1 MNLKKIKEIL
11 KNRKV
16 QIITGTVAGALALT
30 VAGTIILNNKNVEN
44 KNIIVEKDDKKVS
57 NEENIE
63 IKEQLE
69 ELKSIDTSNMSDEEK
84 KELENKIADTEKKVA
99 SNNDE
104 AGKEVTSNT
113 STSKPNSTSTTIEN
127 SGTSTNTNKG
137 SNSNSKPSSGS
148 SSNSNS
154 SNNTGGNSTSGST
167 GGNTSNKEES
177 HTHNWVPITSVIHH
191 DEQGH
196 NEKIL
201 VSEAWTEEVPIYEDK
216 EVMICND
223 CGAELNASNCYD
235 HVENH
240 LLSGGK
246 GSWREEW
253 RKVQVGTN
261 KINHD
266 AVYEDK
272 WVVDKAA
279 WDEKIEE
286 FFDKYFEIILKIAL
300 IINVVMIVILFC
312 MINT

>member
-1 MNLKKIKEIL
+1 MNFEKIKEIL

-16 QIITGTVAGALALT
+16 QIITGTVVGVLALT

-69 ELKSIDTSNMSDEEK
+69 ELKSIDTANMSDEEK

-99 SNNDE
+99 NNNDE
-104 AGKEVTSNT
+104 ASKEVTSNT

-127 SGTSTNTNKG
+127 SSTSTNTNKG

-154 SNNTGGNSTSGST
+154 SNNTGGSSTSGST

-177 HTHNWVPITSVIHH
+177 HTHNWVPITSVLHH

-196 NEKIL
+196 NEKVL
-201 VSEAWTEEVPIYEDK
+201 VSEAWTEEVPIYE
-216 EVMICND
+216 EQYRAICNT
-223 CGAELNASNCYD
+223 CGEDITSNYAEHIKQHMLNG
-235 HVENH
+235 E
-240 LLSGGK
+240 GG
-246 GSWREEW
+246 SYRNE
-253 RKVQVGTN
+253 VVQIQVGTN

-272 WVVDKAA
+272 WIVDKAA
-279 WDEKIEE
+279 WDETVTTGYKCSSCGAT
-286 FFDKYFEIILKIAL
+286 K
-300 IINVVMIVILFC
+300 
-312 MINT
+312 

>member
-16 QIITGTVAGALALT
+16 QIITGTVVGVLALT

-44 KNIIVEKDDKKVS
+44 KNIIVEKDDKKAS
-57 NEENIE
+57 NKENDE

-99 SNNDE
+99 NNNDE

-127 SGTSTNTNKG
+127 SSTSTNTNKG

-154 SNNTGGNSTSGST
+154 SNNTGGSSTSGST

-177 HTHNWVPITSVIHH
+177 HTHNWVPITSVLHH

-196 NEKIL
+196 NEKVL
-201 VSEAWTEEVPIYEDK
+201 VSEAWTEEVPIYE
-216 EVMICND
+216 EQYRAICNT
-223 CGAELNASNCYD
+223 CGEDITSNYAEHIKQHMLNG
-235 HVENH
+235 E
-240 LLSGGK
+240 GG
-246 GSWREEW
+246 SYRNE
-253 RKVQVGTN
+253 VVQIQVGTN

-272 WVVDKAA
+272 WIVDKAA
-279 WDEKIEE
+279 WDETVTTGYKCSSCGAT
-286 FFDKYFEIILKIAL
+286 K
-300 IINVVMIVILFC
+300 
-312 MINT
+312 

>member
-1 MNLKKIKEIL
+1 MKFEKIKEIL

-16 QIITGTVAGALALT
+16 QIITGTVAGVLALT
-30 VAGTIILNNKNVEN
+30 VVGTIILNNKNVEN
-44 KNIIVEKDDKKVS
+44 KNIIVEKDDKKAS
-57 NEENIE
+57 NKENDE

-99 SNNDE
+99 NNNDE

-127 SGTSTNTNKG
+127 SSTSTNTNKG

-154 SNNTGGNSTSGST
+154 SNNTGGSSTSGST

-177 HTHNWVPITSVIHH
+177 HTHNWVPITSVLHH

-196 NEKIL
+196 NEKVL
-201 VSEAWTEEVPIYEDK
+201 VSEAWTEEVPIYE
-216 EVMICND
+216 EQYRAICNT
-223 CGAELNASNCYD
+223 CGEDITSNYAEHIKQHMLNG
-235 HVENH
+235 E
-240 LLSGGK
+240 GG
-246 GSWREEW
+246 SYRNE
-253 RKVQVGTN
+253 VVQIQVGTN

-272 WVVDKAA
+272 WIVDKAA
-279 WDEKIEE
+279 WDETVTTGYKCSSCGAT
-286 FFDKYFEIILKIAL
+286 K
-300 IINVVMIVILFC
+300 
-312 MINT
+312 

>member
-16 QIITGTVAGALALT
+16 QIITGTVVGVLALT

-44 KNIIVEKDDKKVS
+44 KNIIVEKDDKRVS

-99 SNNDE
+99 NNNDE

-113 STSKPNSTSTTIEN
+113 SISKPNSTSTTIEN
-127 SGTSTNTNKG
+127 SSTSTNTNKG

-154 SNNTGGNSTSGST
+154 SNNTGGSSTSGST

-177 HTHNWVPITSVIHH
+177 HTHNWVPITSVVHH

-201 VSEAWTEEVPIYEDK
+201 VSEAWTEEIPIYEDK
-216 EVMICND
+216 EVAICNG
-223 CGAELNASNCYD
+223 CGADITNNPTEHNMNHMLNG
-235 HVENH
+235 EK
-240 LLSGGK
+240 GG
-246 GSWREEW
+246 WHTEW
-253 RKVQVGTN
+253 KQVQVGTN

-279 WDEKIEE
+279 WDETVTTGYKCSSCGAT
-286 FFDKYFEIILKIAL
+286 K
-300 IINVVMIVILFC
+300 
-312 MINT
+312 

>member
-1 MNLKKIKEIL
+1 MKFEKIKEIL

-16 QIITGTVAGALALT
+16 QIITGTVAGVLALT
-30 VAGTIILNNKNVEN
+30 VVGTIILNNKNVEN
-44 KNIIVEKDDKKVS
+44 KNIIVEKDDKRVS

-99 SNNDE
+99 NNNDE

-127 SGTSTNTNKG
+127 SSTSTNTNKG

-154 SNNTGGNSTSGST
+154 SNNTGGSSTSGST

-177 HTHNWVPITSVIHH
+177 HTHNWVPITSVLHH

-196 NEKIL
+196 NEKVL
-201 VSEAWTEEVPIYEDK
+201 VSEAWTEEVPIYE
-216 EVMICND
+216 EQYRAICNT
-223 CGAELNASNCYD
+223 CGEDITSNYAEHIKQHMLNG
-235 HVENH
+235 E
-240 LLSGGK
+240 GG
-246 GSWREEW
+246 SYRNE
-253 RKVQVGTN
+253 VVQIQVGTN

-272 WVVDKAA
+272 WIVDKAA
-279 WDEKIEE
+279 WDETVTTGYKCSSCGAT
-286 FFDKYFEIILKIAL
+286 K
-300 IINVVMIVILFC
+300 
-312 MINT
+312 

>member
-99 SNNDE
+99 NNNDE

-279 WDEKIEE
+279 WDETVTTGYKCSSCGAT
-286 FFDKYFEIILKIAL
+286 K
-300 IINVVMIVILFC
+300 
-312 MINT
+312 

>member
-16 QIITGTVAGALALT
+16 QIITGTVVGVLALT

-99 SNNDE
+99 NNNDE

-127 SGTSTNTNKG
+127 SSTSTNTNKG

-154 SNNTGGNSTSGST
+154 SNNTGGSSTSGST

-177 HTHNWVPITSVIHH
+177 HTHNWVPITSVLHH

-196 NEKIL
+196 NEKVL
-201 VSEAWTEEVPIYEDK
+201 VSEAWTEEVPIYE
-216 EVMICND
+216 EQYRAICNT
-223 CGAELNASNCYD
+223 CGEDITSNYAEHIKQHMLNG
-235 HVENH
+235 E
-240 LLSGGK
+240 GG
-246 GSWREEW
+246 SYRNE
-253 RKVQVGTN
+253 VVQIQVGTN

-272 WVVDKAA
+272 WIVDKAA
-279 WDEKIEE
+279 WDETVTTGYKCSSCGAT
-286 FFDKYFEIILKIAL
+286 K
-300 IINVVMIVILFC
+300 
-312 MINT
+312 

>member
-1 MNLKKIKEIL
+1 MKFEKIKEIL

-44 KNIIVEKDDKKVS
+44 KNIIVEKDDKKAS
-57 NEENIE
+57 NKENDE

-99 SNNDE
+99 NNNDE

-201 VSEAWTEEVPIYEDK
+201 VSEAWTEEIPIYEDK
-216 EVMICND
+216 EVAICNG
-223 CGAELNASNCYD
+223 CGLDITSDPWGHIEQQALAGNYSC
-235 HVENH
+235 
-240 LLSGGK
+240 GGFRTDWK
-246 GSWREEW
+246 Q
-253 RKVQVGTN
+253 VQVGTN

-279 WDEKIEE
+279 WDETVTTGYKCSGCSAT
-286 FFDKYFEIILKIAL
+286 K
-300 IINVVMIVILFC
+300 
-312 MINT
+312 

>member
-1 MNLKKIKEIL
+1 MKFEKIKEIL

-16 QIITGTVAGALALT
+16 QIITGTVAGVLALT
-30 VAGTIILNNKNVEN
+30 VVGTIILNNKNVEN
-44 KNIIVEKDDKKVS
+44 KNIIVEKDDKKAS
-57 NEENIE
+57 NKENDE

-99 SNNDE
+99 NNNDE

-177 HTHNWVPITSVIHH
+177 HTHNWVPITSVLHH

-196 NEKIL
+196 NEKVL
-201 VSEAWTEEVPIYEDK
+201 VSEAWTEEVPIYE
-216 EVMICND
+216 EQYRAICNT
-223 CGAELNASNCYD
+223 CGEDITSNYAEHIKQHMLNG
-235 HVENH
+235 E
-240 LLSGGK
+240 GG
-246 GSWREEW
+246 SYRNE
-253 RKVQVGTN
+253 VVQIQVGTN

-272 WVVDKAA
+272 WIVDKAA
-279 WDEKIEE
+279 WDETVTTGYKCSSCGAT
-286 FFDKYFEIILKIAL
+286 K
-300 IINVVMIVILFC
+300 
-312 MINT
+312 

>member
-1 MNLKKIKEIL
+1 MKFEKIKEIL

-16 QIITGTVAGALALT
+16 QIITGTVAGVLALT
-30 VAGTIILNNKNVEN
+30 VVGTIILNNKNVEN
-44 KNIIVEKDDKKVS
+44 KNIIVEKDDKKAS
-57 NEENIE
+57 NKENDE

-99 SNNDE
+99 NNNNDD

-154 SNNTGGNSTSGST
+154 SNNTGGSSTSGSI

-177 HTHNWVPITSVIHH
+177 HTHNWVPITSVVHH
-191 DEQGH
+191 DEVGH
-196 NEKIL
+196 WEDAVVKP
-201 VSEAWTEEVPIYEDK
+201 AWTESIPVYEDQAR
-216 EVMICND
+216 EICNG
-223 CGAELNASNCYD
+223 CGADITADPYAHMEQQMDAGNMKC
-235 HVENH
+235 
-240 LLSGGK
+240 SGFTT
-246 GSWREEW
+246 EW
-253 RKVQVGTN
+253 KQVQVGTN
-261 KINHD
+261 NVNHP
-266 AVYEDK
+266 AVTEKK

-279 WDEKIEE
+279 WDETVTTGYKCSSCGTT
-286 FFDKYFEIILKIAL
+286 K
-300 IINVVMIVILFC
+300 
-312 MINT
+312 

>member
-16 QIITGTVAGALALT
+16 QIITGTVAGVLALT

-99 SNNDE
+99 NNNDE

-113 STSKPNSTSTTIEN
+113 SISKPNSTSTTIEN
-127 SGTSTNTNKG
+127 SSTSTNTNKG

-154 SNNTGGNSTSGST
+154 SNNTGGSSTSGST

-177 HTHNWVPITSVIHH
+177 HTHNWVPITSVVHH

-201 VSEAWTEEVPIYEDK
+201 VSEAWTEEIPIYEDK
-216 EVMICND
+216 EVAICNG
-223 CGAELNASNCYD
+223 CGAHITNNPTEHNMNHMLNG
-235 HVENH
+235 EK
-240 LLSGGK
+240 GG
-246 GSWREEW
+246 WHTEW
-253 RKVQVGTN
+253 KQVQVGTN

-279 WDEKIEE
+279 WDETVTTGYKCSSCGAT
-286 FFDKYFEIILKIAL
+286 K
-300 IINVVMIVILFC
+300 
-312 MINT
+312 

>member
-1 MNLKKIKEIL
+1 MYYEFKKIKEIL

-16 QIITGTVAGALALT
+16 QIITGTVVGVLALT

-44 KNIIVEKDDKKVS
+44 KNIIVEKDDKRVS

-99 SNNDE
+99 NNNDE

-127 SGTSTNTNKG
+127 SSTSTNTNKG

-154 SNNTGGNSTSGST
+154 SNNTGGSSTSGST

-177 HTHNWVPITSVIHH
+177 HTHNWVPITSVLHH

-196 NEKIL
+196 NEKVL
-201 VSEAWTEEVPIYEDK
+201 VSEAWTEEVPIYE
-216 EVMICND
+216 EQYRAICNT
-223 CGAELNASNCYD
+223 CGEDITSNYAEHIKQHMLNG
-235 HVENH
+235 E
-240 LLSGGK
+240 GG
-246 GSWREEW
+246 SYRNE
-253 RKVQVGTN
+253 VVQIQVGTN

-272 WVVDKAA
+272 WIVDKAA
-279 WDEKIEE
+279 WDETVTTGYKCSSCGAT
-286 FFDKYFEIILKIAL
+286 K
-300 IINVVMIVILFC
+300 
-312 MINT
+312 

>member
-16 QIITGTVAGALALT
+16 QIITGTVVGVLALT

-44 KNIIVEKDDKKVS
+44 KNIIVEKDDKRVS

-99 SNNDE
+99 NNNDE

-127 SGTSTNTNKG
+127 SSTSTNTNKG

-154 SNNTGGNSTSGST
+154 SNNTGGSSTSGST

-177 HTHNWVPITSVIHH
+177 HTHNWVPITSVLHH

-196 NEKIL
+196 NEKVL
-201 VSEAWTEEVPIYEDK
+201 VSEAWTEEVPIYE
-216 EVMICND
+216 EQYRAICNT
-223 CGAELNASNCYD
+223 CGEDITSNYAEHIKQHMLNG
-235 HVENH
+235 E
-240 LLSGGK
+240 GG
-246 GSWREEW
+246 SYRNE
-253 RKVQVGTN
+253 VVQIQVGTN

-272 WVVDKAA
+272 WIVDKAA
-279 WDEKIEE
+279 WDETVTTGYKCSGCGET
-286 FFDKYFEIILKIAL
+286 K
-300 IINVVMIVILFC
+300 
-312 MINT
+312 

>member
-16 QIITGTVAGALALT
+16 QIITGTVAGVLALT

-99 SNNDE
+99 NNNDE

-113 STSKPNSTSTTIEN
+113 SISKPNSTSTTIEN
-127 SGTSTNTNKG
+127 SSTSTNTNKG
-137 SNSNSKPSSGS
+137 SNSNSKPYSGS

-154 SNNTGGNSTSGST
+154 SNNTGGSSTSGST

-177 HTHNWVPITSVIHH
+177 HTHNWVPITSVVHH

-201 VSEAWTEEVPIYEDK
+201 VSEAWTEEIPIYEDK
-216 EVMICND
+216 EVAICNG
-223 CGAELNASNCYD
+223 CGADITNNPTEHNMNHMLNG
-235 HVENH
+235 EK
-240 LLSGGK
+240 GG
-246 GSWREEW
+246 WHTEW
-253 RKVQVGTN
+253 KQVQVGTN

-279 WDEKIEE
+279 WDETVTTGYKCSSCGAT
-286 FFDKYFEIILKIAL
+286 K
-300 IINVVMIVILFC
+300 
-312 MINT
+312 

>member
-16 QIITGTVAGALALT
+16 QIITGT

-99 SNNDE
+99 NNNDE

-113 STSKPNSTSTTIEN
+113 SISKPNSTSTTIEN
-127 SGTSTNTNKG
+127 SSTSTNTNKG

-154 SNNTGGNSTSGST
+154 SNNTGGSSTSGST

-177 HTHNWVPITSVIHH
+177 HTHNWVPITSVVHH

-201 VSEAWTEEVPIYEDK
+201 VSEAWTEEIPIYEDK
-216 EVMICND
+216 EVAICNG
-223 CGAELNASNCYD
+223 CGADITNNPTEHNMNHMLNG
-235 HVENH
+235 EK
-240 LLSGGK
+240 GG
-246 GSWREEW
+246 WHTEW
-253 RKVQVGTN
+253 KQVQVGTN

-279 WDEKIEE
+279 WDETVTTGYKCSSCGAT
-286 FFDKYFEIILKIAL
+286 K
-300 IINVVMIVILFC
+300 
-312 MINT
+312 

>member
-16 QIITGTVAGALALT
+16 QIITGTVVGVLALT

-44 KNIIVEKDDKKVS
+44 KNIIVEKDDKKAS
-57 NEENIE
+57 NKENDE

-177 HTHNWVPITSVIHH
+177 HTHNWVPITSVLHH

-196 NEKIL
+196 NEKVL
-201 VSEAWTEEVPIYEDK
+201 VSEAWTEEVPIYE
-216 EVMICND
+216 EQYRAICNT
-223 CGAELNASNCYD
+223 CGEDITSNYAEHIKQHMLNG
-235 HVENH
+235 E
-240 LLSGGK
+240 GG
-246 GSWREEW
+246 SYRNE
-253 RKVQVGTN
+253 VVQIQVGTN

-272 WVVDKAA
+272 WIVDKAA
-279 WDEKIEE
+279 WDETVTTGYKCSSCGAT
-286 FFDKYFEIILKIAL
+286 K
-300 IINVVMIVILFC
+300 
-312 MINT
+312 

>member
-16 QIITGTVAGALALT
+16 QIITGTVVGVLALT

-99 SNNDE
+99 NNNDE

-127 SGTSTNTNKG
+127 SSTSTNTNTNKG

-154 SNNTGGNSTSGST
+154 SNNTGGSSTSGST

-196 NEKIL
+196 NEKVL
-201 VSEAWTEEVPIYEDK
+201 VSEAWTEEVPIYE
-216 EVMICND
+216 EQYRAICNT
-223 CGAELNASNCYD
+223 CGEDITSNYAEHIKQHMLNG
-235 HVENH
+235 E
-240 LLSGGK
+240 GG
-246 GSWREEW
+246 SYRNE
-253 RKVQVGTN
+253 VVQIQVGTN

-272 WVVDKAA
+272 WIVDKAA
-279 WDEKIEE
+279 WDETVTTGYKCSSCGAT
-286 FFDKYFEIILKIAL
+286 K
-300 IINVVMIVILFC
+300 
-312 MINT
+312 

>member
-1 MNLKKIKEIL
+1 MNLKNIKEIL

-44 KNIIVEKDDKKVS
+44 KNIIVEKDDKKAS
-57 NEENIE
+57 NKENDE

-279 WDEKIEE
+279 WDETVTTGYKCSSCGAT
-286 FFDKYFEIILKIAL
+286 K
-300 IINVVMIVILFC
+300 
-312 MINT
+312 

>member
-16 QIITGTVAGALALT
+16 QIITGTVVGVLALT

-84 KELENKIADTEKKVA
+84 KELENKIADTEKKVVN
-99 SNNDE
+99 NNDE

-127 SGTSTNTNKG
+127 SGTSTNANKG

-154 SNNTGGNSTSGST
+154 SNNTGGSSTSGST

-279 WDEKIEE
+279 WDETVTTGYKCSSCGAT
-286 FFDKYFEIILKIAL
+286 K
-300 IINVVMIVILFC
+300 
-312 MINT
+312 

>member
-16 QIITGTVAGALALT
+16 QIITGTVAGVLALT

-57 NEENIE
+57 NEENFE

-99 SNNDE
+99 NNNDE

-113 STSKPNSTSTTIEN
+113 SISKPNSTSTTIEN
-127 SGTSTNTNKG
+127 SSTSTNTNKG

-154 SNNTGGNSTSGST
+154 SNNTGGSSTSGST

-177 HTHNWVPITSVIHH
+177 HTHNWVPITSVVHH

-201 VSEAWTEEVPIYEDK
+201 VSEAWTEEIPIYEDK
-216 EVMICND
+216 EVAICNG
-223 CGAELNASNCYD
+223 CGADITNNPTEHNMNHMLNG
-235 HVENH
+235 EK
-240 LLSGGK
+240 GG
-246 GSWREEW
+246 WHTEW
-253 RKVQVGTN
+253 KQVQVGTN

-279 WDEKIEE
+279 WDETVTTGYKCSSCGAT
-286 FFDKYFEIILKIAL
+286 K
-300 IINVVMIVILFC
+300 
-312 MINT
+312 

>member
-16 QIITGTVAGALALT
+16 QIITGTVAGVLALT

-154 SNNTGGNSTSGST
+154 SNNTGGSSTSGST

-279 WDEKIEE
+279 WDETVTTGYKCSSCGAT
-286 FFDKYFEIILKIAL
+286 K
-300 IINVVMIVILFC
+300 
-312 MINT
+312 

>member
-16 QIITGTVAGALALT
+16 QIITGTVVGVLALT

-44 KNIIVEKDDKKVS
+44 KNIIVEKDDKRVS

-63 IKEQLE
+63 IIE

-99 SNNDE
+99 NNNDE

-127 SGTSTNTNKG
+127 SSTSTNTNKG

-154 SNNTGGNSTSGST
+154 SNNTGGSSTSGST

-177 HTHNWVPITSVIHH
+177 HTHNWVPITSVLHH

-196 NEKIL
+196 NEKVL
-201 VSEAWTEEVPIYEDK
+201 VSEAWTEEVPIYE
-216 EVMICND
+216 EQYRAICNT
-223 CGAELNASNCYD
+223 CGEDITSNYAEHIKQHMLNG
-235 HVENH
+235 E
-240 LLSGGK
+240 GG
-246 GSWREEW
+246 SYRNE
-253 RKVQVGTN
+253 VVQIQVGTN

-272 WVVDKAA
+272 WIVDKAA
-279 WDEKIEE
+279 WDETVTTGYKCSSCGAT
-286 FFDKYFEIILKIAL
+286 K
-300 IINVVMIVILFC
+300 
-312 MINT
+312 

>member
-16 QIITGTVAGALALT
+16 QIITGTVAGVLALT
-30 VAGTIILNNKNVEN
+30 VVGTIILNNKNVEN
-44 KNIIVEKDDKKVS
+44 KNIIVEKDDKKAS
-57 NEENIE
+57 NKENDE

-99 SNNDE
+99 NNNNDD

-154 SNNTGGNSTSGST
+154 SNNTGGSSTSGSI

-177 HTHNWVPITSVIHH
+177 HTHNWVPITSVVHH
-191 DEQGH
+191 DEVGH
-196 NEKIL
+196 WEDAVVKP
-201 VSEAWTEEVPIYEDK
+201 AWTESIPVYEDQAR
-216 EVMICND
+216 EICNG
-223 CGAELNASNCYD
+223 CGADITADPYAHMEQQMDAGNMKC
-235 HVENH
+235 
-240 LLSGGK
+240 SGFTT
-246 GSWREEW
+246 EW
-253 RKVQVGTN
+253 KQVQVGTN
-261 KINHD
+261 NVNHP
-266 AVYEDK
+266 AVTEKK

-279 WDEKIEE
+279 WDETVTTGYKCSSCGTT
-286 FFDKYFEIILKIAL
+286 K
-300 IINVVMIVILFC
+300 
-312 MINT
+312 

>member
-1 MNLKKIKEIL
+1 MNFEKIKEIL

-16 QIITGTVAGALALT
+16 QIITGTVAGVLALT

-69 ELKSIDTSNMSDEEK
+69 ELKSIDTANMSDEEK

-99 SNNDE
+99 NNNDE
-104 AGKEVTSNT
+104 ASKEVTSNT

-279 WDEKIEE
+279 WDETVTTGYKCSSCGAT
-286 FFDKYFEIILKIAL
+286 K
-300 IINVVMIVILFC
+300 
-312 MINT
+312 

>member
-1 MNLKKIKEIL
+1 MKFEKIKEIL

-16 QIITGTVAGALALT
+16 QIITGTVAGVLALT
-30 VAGTIILNNKNVEN
+30 VVGTIILNNKNVEN
-44 KNIIVEKDDKKVS
+44 KNIIVEKDDKKAS
-57 NEENIE
+57 NKENDE

-99 SNNDE
+99 NNNDE

-127 SGTSTNTNKG
+127 SSTSTNTNKG

-154 SNNTGGNSTSGST
+154 SNNTGGSSTSGST

-177 HTHNWVPITSVIHH
+177 HTHNWVPITSVLHH

-196 NEKIL
+196 NEKVL
-201 VSEAWTEEVPIYEDK
+201 VSEAWTEEVPIYE
-216 EVMICND
+216 EQYRAICNT
-223 CGAELNASNCYD
+223 CGEDITSNYAEHIKKHMLNG
-235 HVENH
+235 E
-240 LLSGGK
+240 GG
-246 GSWREEW
+246 SYRNE
-253 RKVQVGTN
+253 VVQIQVGTN

-272 WVVDKAA
+272 WIVDKAA
-279 WDEKIEE
+279 WDETVTTGYKCSSCGAT
-286 FFDKYFEIILKIAL
+286 K
-300 IINVVMIVILFC
+300 
-312 MINT
+312 

>member
-16 QIITGTVAGALALT
+16 QIITGTVVGVLALT

-44 KNIIVEKDDKKVS
+44 KNIIVEKDDKRVS

-99 SNNDE
+99 NNNDE

-127 SGTSTNTNKG
+127 SSTSTNTNKG
-137 SNSNSKPSSGS
+137 SNSNSKRSSGS

-154 SNNTGGNSTSGST
+154 SNNTVGSSTSGST

-177 HTHNWVPITSVIHH
+177 HTHNWVPITSVLHH

-196 NEKIL
+196 NEKVL
-201 VSEAWTEEVPIYEDK
+201 VSEAWTEEVPIYE
-216 EVMICND
+216 EQYRAICNT
-223 CGAELNASNCYD
+223 CGEDITSNYAEHIKQHMLNG
-235 HVENH
+235 E
-240 LLSGGK
+240 GG
-246 GSWREEW
+246 SYRNE
-253 RKVQVGTN
+253 VVQIQVGTN

-272 WVVDKAA
+272 WIVDKAA
-279 WDEKIEE
+279 WDETVTTGYKCSSCGAT
-286 FFDKYFEIILKIAL
+286 K
-300 IINVVMIVILFC
+300 
-312 MINT
+312 

>member
-1 MNLKKIKEIL
+1 MRIEKIKEIL

-16 QIITGTVAGALALT
+16 QIITGTVAGVLALT

-84 KELENKIADTEKKVA
+84 KELENKRADTEKKVA
-99 SNNDE
+99 NNNDE
-104 AGKEVTSNT
+104 AGKEATSNT

-127 SGTSTNTNKG
+127 SGTSTNTNTNKG

-148 SSNSNS
+148 SSNSSS
-154 SNNTGGNSTSGST
+154 SNNTGGSSTSGST

-177 HTHNWVPITSVIHH
+177 HTHNWVPITSVVHH

-201 VSEAWTEEVPIYEDK
+201 VSEAWTEEIPIYEDK
-216 EVMICND
+216 EVAICNG
-223 CGAELNASNCYD
+223 CGADISNNPTEHNMNHMLNG
-235 HVENH
+235 EK
-240 LLSGGK
+240 GG
-246 GSWREEW
+246 WHTEW
-253 RKVQVGTN
+253 KQVQVGTN

-279 WDEKIEE
+279 WDETVTTGYKCSSCGAT
-286 FFDKYFEIILKIAL
+286 K
-300 IINVVMIVILFC
+300 
-312 MINT
+312 